1 MFRSARSAR
10 AVESMYYGCNRRGSR
25 RLNGRRVERDQATY
39 QGRTNQTK
47 ATHNHKTISTTS
59 SVAVIEGSSL
69 KTAPCLSSSL
79 ARPTKPTHQPPRQ
92 LVQLRDRQQ
101 LHLGLLASGRPGR
114 SRPATQL
121 RTGYSSTSQ
130 SHITNS
136 SYHQN
141 ILYQINLIRVNFDFI
156 NNFVTTKVIFLF
168 IFIFLQFLIKL
179 ILYFG
184 HFQAK

>member
-1 MFRSARSAR
+1 MG
-10 AVESMYYGCNRRGSR
+10 VIRGEPR
-25 RLNGRRVERDQATY
+25 RLNERRVKRDQATY

-114 SRPATQL
+114 RRPATQL
-121 RTGYSSTSQ
+121 
-130 SHITNS
+130 
-136 SYHQN
+136 HQAIHPHHHPHHHL
-141 ILYQINLIRVNFDFI
+141 ILPSKTFSYQINLIRVNFDFI